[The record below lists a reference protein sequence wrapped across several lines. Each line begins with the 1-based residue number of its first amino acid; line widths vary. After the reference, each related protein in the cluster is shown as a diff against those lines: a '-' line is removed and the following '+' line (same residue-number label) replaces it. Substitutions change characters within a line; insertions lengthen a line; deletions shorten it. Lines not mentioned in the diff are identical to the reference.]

1 MQVVELRSEDA
12 SFGADAMR
20 VVFMGPPGAGK
31 GTQAKIAAKELGV
44 AHISTGEMLRAAVDA
59 GSILGNRVKQIME
72 RGQLVPDDLM
82 VSLISERVLEPDCQA
97 GYILDGF
104 PRTVSQANSLDAM
117 LEVKGEKLD
126 LALYFDVPSTEV
138 LNRLEMRRVQEGRS
152 DDTIATQRERLKIYE
167 EQTFPLIDYYTSNG
181 LLKKVDGMGDVEE
194 IQARVV
200 EVLKSCQSN

>member
-1 MQVVELRSEDA
+1 
-12 SFGADAMR
+12 
-20 VVFMGPPGAGK
+20 MGPPGAGK